1 MRPFQHL
8 QKMLADKNM
17 SLQEYLEDL
26 RQEGERK
33 SREIKENWKYLREST
48 ENIEKYEDWQDSRI
62 SDMTRLEE
70 QEDLA
75 ETRTP
80 RKRKFEDIVKE
91 DLGQTNSNLNR
102 QEIQKVQFSIRIPP

>member
-1 MRPFQHL
+1 
-8 QKMLADKNM
+8 
-17 SLQEYLEDL
+17 
-26 RQEGERK
+26 
-33 SREIKENWKYLREST
+33 
-48 ENIEKYEDWQDSRI
+48 
-62 SDMTRLEE
+62 MTRLEE

-80 RKRKFEDIVKE
+80 RNRKFEDIVKE